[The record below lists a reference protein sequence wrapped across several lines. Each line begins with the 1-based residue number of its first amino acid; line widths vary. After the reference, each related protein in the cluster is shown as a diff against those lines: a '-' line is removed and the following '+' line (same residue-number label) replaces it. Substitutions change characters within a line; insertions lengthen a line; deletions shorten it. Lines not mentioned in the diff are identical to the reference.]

1 MHCFT
6 LDERYFDFIKNGTKR
21 IELRLNDK
29 KRQNLKIG
37 DTIIFS
43 EKNNDKNKISAKVD
57 DLFKCSNFNE
67 ILNMFNVEILADKSI
82 SKQEILNDL
91 EQFYTKEKQQ
101 QYGVIGI
108 KIKLL
113 DGEHDNNE

>member
-1 MHCFT
+1 MHYFT
-6 LDERYFDFIKNGTKR
+6 LDKQYFDFIKNGTKR

-29 KRQNLKIG
+29 KRQKVKIG

-43 EKNNDKNKISAKVD
+43 EKNNSENKISTKVI
-57 DLFKCSNFNE
+57 DLFKCNNFNE
-67 ILNMFNVEILADKSI
+67 ILNMFDVEILADKSI

-91 EQFYTKEKQQ
+91 EQFYTKEQQQ
-101 QYGVIGI
+101 QYGVVGI

-113 DGEHDNNE
+113 DGE

>member
-1 MHCFT
+1 MHYFT
-6 LDERYFDFIKNGTKR
+6 LDKRYFDFIKNGTKR

-43 EKNNDKNKISAKVD
+43 EKNNDKNKISAKVV
-57 DLFKCSNFNE
+57 DLFKCSSFNE
-67 ILNMFNVEILADKSI
+67 ILNMFDVEMLADKSI

-113 DGEHDNNE
+113 DGE